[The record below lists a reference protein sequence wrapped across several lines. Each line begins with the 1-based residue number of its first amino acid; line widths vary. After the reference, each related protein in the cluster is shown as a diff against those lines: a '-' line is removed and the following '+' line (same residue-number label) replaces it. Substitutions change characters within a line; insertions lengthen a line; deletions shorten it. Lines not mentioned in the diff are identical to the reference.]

1 MKQKHWKEINKTEQ
15 HQNETKHLK
24 EINKTEQHQTET
36 DEYGCREMRWRRW

>member
-1 MKQKHWKEINKTEQ
+1 MKP
-15 HQNETKHLK
+15 KHLK